1 VLEKA
6 EKEND
11 YQFLSGV
18 QKAFKFTE
26 EKLAFKV
33 TAKDLVRIAIYSL
46 LAFGYKGTKSQLRE
60 LLDPDSS
67 TPLKE
72 PLLIFLLRLLC
83 DSSSKTTSHR
93 TISPGRPM
101 ALCCGLQ
108 DTYSKE
114 AWP

>member
-1 VLEKA
+1 MLEKA

-60 LLDPDSS
+60 LLDPDSN
-67 TPLKE
+67 KFKGDGFDE
-72 PLLIFLLRLLC
+72 IVKDAKREI
-83 DSSSKTTSHR
+83 KGK
-93 TISPGRPM
+93 I
-101 ALCCGLQ
+101 
-108 DTYSKE
+108 
-114 AWP
+114 